1 MIKKT
6 KQGWELF
13 RVCKKYDQK
22 KQNKVG
28 DLLQPVAKL
37 VGDVTRDLHKLI
49 DPKVSFHDRDDDDS
63 GSGGGH
69 DDDDDDDDDN
79 GNDDDNNN
87 DDDDHVIVQAGE
99 PVCRWEKK
107 KWCEPVNLTFTKIIT
122 VDNYENDD
130 NDDNND
136 DENHRHDSYYD
147 NDDNDYHNNRHND
160 DNNDDS
166 YHDDN
171 DDIDH
176 DGGLLIL
183 IFTTNTKVPTEAAQ
197 RMRFAKQ
204 IWQSL
209 LHFIF
214 KKDLLHSN
222 IKL

>member
-1 MIKKT
+1 M
-6 KQGWELF
+6 
-13 RVCKKYDQK
+13 
-22 KQNKVG
+22 
-28 DLLQPVAKL
+28 AKL

-49 DPKVSFHDRDDDDS
+49 DPKVSFHDRDDDDN
-63 GSGGGH
+63 GGGH

-79 GNDDDNNN
+79 GNDDD
-87 DDDDHVIVQAGE
+87 DDVIVQAGE

-130 NDDNND
+130 NDDDDD
-136 DENHRHDSYYD
+136 DENHRNDLYYD
-147 NDDNDYHNNRHND
+147 NDDNDYHNNHHYDND

-214 KKDLLHSN
+214 SSDRFGILSISAN
-222 IKL
+222 IFSFSF